1 MGSGDWLLGK
11 VCVARPWVKSYARPG
26 LYARQTHAVTRPH
39 VFKGF
44 LLRSLKR
51 RSTLNVNQWTSCLGL
66 AALALRG
73 GRWSSCLGSPARA
86 FLLRKAPHLVQCWG
100 ALLHHVTSYLLDF
113 PWCVIVSDK
122 VTTSSCRPANVTLAL
137 GDLAKSQDT

>member
-1 MGSGDWLLGK
+1 ML
-11 VCVARPWVKSYARPG
+11 CAINI
-26 LYARQTHAVTRPH
+26 LYIYVRIYIYILYSI
-39 VFKGF
+39 FI
-44 LLRSLKR
+44 
-51 RSTLNVNQWTSCLGL
+51 C
-66 AALALRG
+66 
-73 GRWSSCLGSPARA
+73 
-86 FLLRKAPHLVQCWG
+86 PHLVQCWG